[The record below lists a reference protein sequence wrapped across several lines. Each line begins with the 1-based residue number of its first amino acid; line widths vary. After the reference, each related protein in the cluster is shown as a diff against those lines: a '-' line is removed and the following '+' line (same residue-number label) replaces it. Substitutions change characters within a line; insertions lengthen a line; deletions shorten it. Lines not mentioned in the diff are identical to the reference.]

1 MERGFLSQKRSG
13 GGRGVKEKNGVVKDG
28 GIPSV
33 MVTSGNNFGTQEA
46 NLVKVVI
53 IICMMRMLGRHQ
65 VTLLLT
71 WTKSILELLVNG
83 LLTAYGFFL
92 GKQLAYPV
100 VANYVKNTW
109 GKYGLDLEVNL
120 MKEDVVNLPVEVKLH
135 GVPMTE
141 CSEERLSVIPTKLGT
156 SLMLDSYT
164 FEMCV

>member
-33 MVTSGNNFGTQEA
+33 MVTSGNSFGTQEA
-46 NLVKVVI
+46 NLVKVII
-53 IICMMRMLGRHQ
+53 IICMMIMLGRHQ

-71 WTKSILELLVNG
+71 WTKVIPFQFSSMD
-83 LLTAYGFFL
+83 
-92 GKQLAYPV
+92 
-100 VANYVKNTW
+100 
-109 GKYGLDLEVNL
+109 GLDSMQLSTYSKKWVLEVNL
-120 MKEDVVNLPVEVKLH
+120 MKEDVVNLLVEVKLH

-156 SLMLDSYT
+156 SLILDSYT
-164 FEMCV
+164 FDMCM